1 VVAGRSVLSVFGA
14 ENSITSQP
22 LTGAEHMPNVALLI
36 YLNLLQEKTLLS
48 PDQVGAGR
56 QPTQG
61 LKTDRN

>member
-1 VVAGRSVLSVFGA
+1 
-14 ENSITSQP
+14 
-22 LTGAEHMPNVALLI
+22 MPNVALLI

-61 LKTDRN
+61 LKADRN